1 MSPMRDKR
9 SRRRRRVGI
18 DAAMLFII
26 VLLMA
31 QMWLLTATLESFLA
45 GHIDVALPGMLG
57 SLVLFGGCVG
67 IYRLVL
73 RLDRAPD
80 ADEGPEGSG
89 PWVIG

>member
-1 MSPMRDKR
+1 MRKQTI
-9 SRRRRRVGI
+9 RRRRVGI

-45 GHIDVALPGMLG
+45 GHHDAALPGLIG
-57 SLVLFGGCVG
+57 SLVLFGACLGV
-67 IYRLVL
+67 YRLVL
-73 RLDRAPD
+73 RLDRASD

-89 PWVIG
+89 PWAIG

>member
-1 MSPMRDKR
+1 MSPLRQR
-9 SRRRRRVGI
+9 SIRRRRVGI

-45 GHIDVALPGMLG
+45 GHADAALPGLLG
-57 SLVLFGGCVG
+57 SLALFAACAGV
-67 IYRLVL
+67 YWLVL
-73 RLDRAPD
+73 RLDRTPD
-80 ADEGPEGSG
+80 ADEGPEESG